1 MGLRWGWEHPPG
13 QQGGNV
19 FTAKRKSAR
28 ALCSPQE
35 GSRVFFSCSTK
46 RSGRRLPLSITL
58 RGRSGPAPSQG
69 SGLRH
74 APG

>member
-13 QQGGNV
+13 QQGGSV

-28 ALCSPQE
+28 ALYSPWDV
-35 GSRVFFSCSTK
+35 SRGGFSCSTK
-46 RSGRRLPLSITL
+46 RSGRRLPLPVTL
-58 RGRSGPAPSQG
+58 RRRSGPAPSQG